1 MQNEALLTDVEQLQ
15 ETYTQRQRALKNLMG
30 AFKNTGSAL
39 GKANRSLRDYVT
51 VAVSPTENINAAQQA
66 LTDLRLKDEVLDP
79 VSADLRREVKLVA
92 AIETALKDAA
102 NALRGESVDV
112 VRLSQAMQTLQSRAP
127 QSGDTTLQEL
137 LQPLSAELS
146 EAERVL
152 SMAFGESLL
161 HALAAQGLE
170 LKGRPPRFELGR
182 FEITANFAGRA
193 AVISYGKEVVNKRV
207 ALSVDAVI
215 KAYQREAKSITGRS
229 EDGQRWIEQLYQAW
243 NFVRRKREISGE
255 RVNLVDCYLEMLNL
269 RQSKA
274 YRIAPS
280 RSTFTEYTRAQFAYD
295 FVDFV
300 GRQRLSYNGWRAQVW
315 ASAKSQTDTPERSI
329 FMVEG
334 EHSFD
339 GRYISDVAFSKGA

>member
-1 MQNEALLTDVEQLQ
+1 MPNEALLTDVERLQ
-15 ETYTQRQRALKNLMG
+15 EVYAQRQRALKNLLG

-39 GKANRSLRDYVT
+39 GKANRTLRDYVT
-51 VAVSPTENINAAQQA
+51 VAVAATENVGAAQQA
-66 LTDLRLKDEVLDP
+66 FTDLRLKDDVLDP
-79 VSADLRREVKLVA
+79 LSADLRREIKLVA
-92 AIETALKDAA
+92 TIETALKDAA
-102 NALRGESVDV
+102 TALRGESVDV
-112 VRLSQAMQTLQSRAP
+112 VRLSQALQILQARAP
-127 QSGDTTLQEL
+127 QSADSVL
-137 LQPLSAELS
+137 LEMLPPLSSALS
-146 EAERVL
+146 EAEHVL

-193 AVISYGKEVVNKRV
+193 ATISYGKEVVNKRV

-215 KAYQREAKSITGRS
+215 KAYQREAKLITGRS

-243 NFVRRKREISGE
+243 NSVRLKREIRGE
-255 RVNLVDCYLEMLNL
+255 RVNLVECYLEMIQL

-280 RSTFTEYTRAQFAYD
+280 RSTYTEYSRAQFAYD
-295 FVDFV
+295 FVEFV
-300 GRQRLSYNGWRAQVW
+300 ERQRLSYNGVRAHVF
-315 ASAKSQTDTPERSI
+315 ASTKSQTDTPERSI

-334 EHSFD
+334 ENPFE
-339 GRYISDVAFSKGA
+339 GRYISDVAFSKEA